1 MRGITHDPK
10 ARVLAEH
17 AGNAGLFI
25 DLEDSIKFVK
35 MYLDKGKTANGQ
47 FFRRKNDPRAFARS
61 NTTSK
66 WKSIIGMGFE
76 KRCDRLSSNSL
87 HTGYTGTFLLIDLI
101 DQTAFIF
108 YPIVSIQKTIV
119 RRILN
124 VAMRSLKIFER
135 ESVIKTNNA
144 IIIMKIERSYNDART
159 YVFKTSLSRKNLGR

>member
-1 MRGITHDPK
+1 MLEPLGMMNSLFLPYPSKRIVPTQQLASGEVLRGITHDPK

-47 FFRRKNDPRAFARS
+47 FLEEKNDRRAFARS

-66 WKSIIGMGFE
+66 RRSIIGMGFE
-76 KRCDRLSSNSL
+76 KRCDRSSSNSF
-87 HTGYTGTFLLIDLI
+87 HTGYTGTFLSIDLI

-108 YPIVSIQKTIV
+108 FSIQSCPS
-119 RRILN
+119 RRP
-124 VAMRSLKIFER
+124 S
-135 ESVIKTNNA
+135 
-144 IIIMKIERSYNDART
+144 
-159 YVFKTSLSRKNLGR
+159 